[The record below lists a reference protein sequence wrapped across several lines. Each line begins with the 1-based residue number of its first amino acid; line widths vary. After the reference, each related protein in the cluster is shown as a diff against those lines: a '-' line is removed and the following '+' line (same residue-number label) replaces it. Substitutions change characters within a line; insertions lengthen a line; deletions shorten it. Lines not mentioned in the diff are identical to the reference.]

1 MTNVSN
7 SVATAKCIWK
17 CIILNKSKHKKQFHS
32 INLGLFPRFSSRY
45 HGELT
50 FIMLYVTHVR
60 LCIFF
65 LCEVWWKKVKFLHQ
79 FQVRLSKRIRMIL
92 TWLNYSH
99 TDRIYACI
107 SIKKSSLWIETFP
120 FFLCWF
126 QRSWQH
132 WLKRSKMT
140 TNVFFSILLCWTHKS
155 LSS

>member
-1 MTNVSN
+1 
-7 SVATAKCIWK
+7 
-17 CIILNKSKHKKQFHS
+17 
-32 INLGLFPRFSSRY
+32 
-45 HGELT
+45 
-50 FIMLYVTHVR
+50 MLYVTHVR

-65 LCEVWWKKVKFLHQ
+65 LCEVCWKKVKFLHQ

-107 SIKKSSLWIETFP
+107 SIKKSSLWIEPFP

-126 QRSWQH
+126 QRSCQH

-155 LSS
+155 LSGYNNLFNYFGIPKMIYPVALNDTESKRLIVFLE